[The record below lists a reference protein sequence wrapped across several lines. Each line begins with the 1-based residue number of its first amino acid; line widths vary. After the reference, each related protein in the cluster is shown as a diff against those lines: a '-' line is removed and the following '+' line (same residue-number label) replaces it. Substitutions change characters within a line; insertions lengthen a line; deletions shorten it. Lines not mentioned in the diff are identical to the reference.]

1 MVLERPKVADVVNLL
16 MCLCAS
22 VIGLNG
28 ASIAIRTFSIHTEN
42 IDCVIETVH
51 FSFGRFDNLFRQW
64 RMCFFD
70 TFRILSLPSK
80 KRSRAMRDIRVIEG
94 SSHLDP
100 TTLAFICRK
109 SAQSS
114 PASVT
119 FTIISLLSCRNSAKT
134 RIQSIHSVDP
144 IFWLLKSKSKHPR

>member
-1 MVLERPKVADVVNLL
+1 MVLERPKVADVVSLL

-28 ASIAIRTFSIHTEN
+28 ASIATRTFSIHTEN

-70 TFRILSLPSK
+70 TFQNLSLPSK

-119 FTIISLLSCRNSAKT
+119 FTIISSFVSQFSKNENSINSLGRSNILCSNLT
-134 RIQSIHSVDP
+134 
-144 IFWLLKSKSKHPR
+144 KHPC